1 MNASREN
8 RNSKQ
13 EIKTDYETDE
23 INETDEHSYA
33 IMAQGLRFFRQM
45 NYSTNTI
52 IPFFQLFSFVS
63 FISSVS

>member
-23 INETDEHSYA
+23 INETKEKSWK
-33 IMAQGLRFFRQM
+33 
-45 NYSTNTI
+45 T
-52 IPFFQLFSFVS
+52 V
-63 FISSVS
+63 

>member
-8 RNSKQ
+8 RNSRQ
-13 EIKTDYETDE
+13 EIKTEYETDE

-33 IMAQGLRFFRQM
+33 IMTQGLRFFRQM
-45 NYSTNTI
+45 NYSTSTI

-63 FISSVS
+63 FISTVS